1 MDLIYIR
8 RSKNDQTTSTMI
20 PVTSKAT
27 TILRRETKRKSRN
40 KKIAQIF

>member
-20 PVTSKAT
+20 SVTSKA